1 MIALIEYTH
10 DSKPTGRLCRVPD
23 ITREQLADLL
33 PLYGFT
39 GKLDT
44 NTGIMN
50 GYNAE
55 RWCFVYRS
63 GMAWHPGTDTTLD
76 ALIT

>member
-1 MIALIEYTH
+1 MIALIEYDTA
-10 DSKPTGRLCRVPD
+10 SKPTGRLCRVPD

-76 ALIT
+76 ALIV